1 MSVSMLEAE
10 RIKQVLQILIPNKIF
25 SQEQENL

>member
-10 RIKQVLQILIPNKIF
+10 RIKQVLQILIPSKIF
-25 SQEQENL
+25 SEEQENL